1 MPKVIIYTTPTC
13 GFCHLAKS
21 YFKEN
26 NIAFEEKDV
35 AVDLAARE
43 EMIKMTQQSGVPVI
57 NIDGHPVIGFDQPTI
72 AQLLGI

>member
-1 MPKVIIYTTPTC
+1 MPKVVIYTTTTC

-26 NIAFEEKDV
+26 NIVFEEKDV

-57 NIDGHPVIGFDQPTI
+57 NIDGNPVVGFDQPRI